1 MNIKHIVLSG
11 GAQIGFS
18 IYSALTRLIEKEF
31 IDMSK
36 IETIYAT
43 SAGTFVSVISS
54 LPISDEDVYN
64 YMINRPWENI
74 FPLHPN
80 NILNIY
86 STKGLYDGSFI
97 RELFKPL
104 FACCDLSM
112 DINMK
117 EFYEFTNIEH
127 HFFSVDLNKMELIN
141 ISYKT
146 HPELPLL
153 TAVHMSS
160 AIPYMIQPVFYED
173 KCCIDGGAI
182 SNFPINLCLE
192 ETKCGKS
199 EVLGIKST
207 SIYNNPKVNVNSNLF
222 DVTYT
227 FLYHT
232 INSIRIIPNEDI
244 DYLIHIPSNGIEL
257 SAMRE
262 TIVSKAAREKLML
275 NGLKISDAFIS
286 EYENTDLSQS
296 SC

>member
-18 IYSALTRLIEKEF
+18 IYSALTRLVEKEF
-31 IDMSK
+31 VDMSK
-36 IETIYAT
+36 IETMYAT

-54 LPISDEDVYN
+54 LPISNEDVYN

-74 FPLHPN
+74 FPLHPTD
-80 NILNIY
+80 ILNIY
-86 STKGLYDGSFI
+86 STKGLYDSSFI
-97 RELFKPL
+97 HELFKPL
-104 FACCDLSM
+104 FACCDLSL

-146 HPELPLL
+146 HPELSLL
-153 TAVHMSS
+153 TAIHMSS
-160 AIPYMIQPVFYED
+160 AIPYIIQPVFYQD

-182 SNFPINLCLE
+182 SNFPINFCLE
-192 ETKCGKS
+192 DTKCNRN

-207 SIYNNPKVNVNSNLF
+207 SIYNNPKVDVNSNLF

-227 FLYHT
+227 LLYHS
-232 INSIRIIPNEDI
+232 INAVRVKPIENI
-244 DYLIHIPSNGIEL
+244 DYLIHIPSNGIEI
-257 SAMRE
+257 SALRE
-262 TIVSKAAREKLML
+262 TIISKEAREKLFDDG
-275 NGLKISDAFIS
+275 NKICDEFIL
-286 EYENTDLSQS
+286 EHLS
-296 SC
+296 

>member
-18 IYSALTRLIEKEF
+18 IYSALTRMIQKEF

-36 IETIYAT
+36 IETMYAT

-64 YMINRPWENI
+64 YMTNRPWENI

-86 STKGLYDGSFI
+86 STKGLYDSSFI
-97 RELFKPL
+97 DELFKPL

-127 HFFSVDLNKMELIN
+127 HFFSVDLNKMDLIN

-153 TAVHMSS
+153 KAVHMSS
-160 AIPYMIQPVFYED
+160 AIPYIIQPVFYED
-173 KCCIDGGAI
+173 KCCIDGGAM
-182 SNFPINLCLE
+182 SNFPINFCLE
-192 ETKCGKS
+192 DTKCNKN

-207 SIYNNPKVNVNSNLF
+207 SIYNNPKVDANSNLF

-227 FLYHT
+227 FLYHS
-232 INSIRIIPNEDI
+232 INAVRVKPNDDI
-244 DYLIHIPSNGIEL
+244 NYLINIPSNGIQL
-257 SAMRE
+257 SALRE
-262 TIVSKAAREKLML
+262 TIISKEAREKLFED
-275 NGLKISDAFIS
+275 GIIICDEYIS
-286 EYENTDLSQS
+286 EHLS
-296 SC
+296 

>member
-18 IYSALTRLIEKEF
+18 IYSALTRLVEKEF
-31 IDMSK
+31 VDMSK
-36 IETIYAT
+36 IETMYAT

-54 LPISDEDVYN
+54 LPISNEDVYN

-74 FPLHPN
+74 FPLHPTD
-80 NILNIY
+80 ILNIY
-86 STKGLYDGSFI
+86 STKGLYDSSFI
-97 RELFKPL
+97 HELFKPL
-104 FACCDLSM
+104 FACCDLSL

-146 HPELPLL
+146 HPELSLL
-153 TAVHMSS
+153 TAIHMSS
-160 AIPYMIQPVFYED
+160 AIPYIIQPVFYQD

-182 SNFPINLCLE
+182 SNFPINFCLE
-192 ETKCGKS
+192 DTNCNRN

-207 SIYNNPKVNVNSNLF
+207 SIYNNPKVDANSNLF

-227 FLYHT
+227 FLYHS
-232 INSIRIIPNEDI
+232 INAVRLKPIEDI
-244 DYLIHIPSNGIEL
+244 DYLMNIPSNGIEI
-257 SAMRE
+257 SALRE
-262 TIVSKAAREKLML
+262 TIISKEAREKLFDDG
-275 NGLKISDAFIS
+275 NKICDEFIL
-286 EYENTDLSQS
+286 EHLS
-296 SC
+296 